1 MSKILLFTAIFFLA
15 AIELGFC
22 GSKVCYQCDEK
33 HPSSKWKFWGE
44 KITKCSNVPFEKYAT
59 KTSKALGAAVLTCY
73 TKFDQAGNVI
83 KRSAY
88 GLGEAYDKNYKC
100 RDRYHICCRTPL
112 CNEHIQAPCPP
123 APSPTPRKEVKACYK
138 CKGAE
143 ACRPDK
149 LSGTELRTS
158 GIFGAKNLYC
168 YTHFDPKTGVAIER
182 GAFGF
187 GEAFDK
193 SVKCDAKHYICC
205 YDNMCNTHTAGLCPR
220 KYNDHA

>member
-1 MSKILLFTAIFFLA
+1 
-15 AIELGFC
+15 
-22 GSKVCYQCDEK
+22 
-33 HPSSKWKFWGE
+33 
-44 KITKCSNVPFEKYAT
+44 
-59 KTSKALGAAVLTCY
+59 
-73 TKFDQAGNVI
+73 
-83 KRSAY
+83 
-88 GLGEAYDKNYKC
+88 
-100 RDRYHICCRTPL
+100 
-112 CNEHIQAPCPP
+112 
-123 APSPTPRKEVKACYK
+123 SPTPRKEVKACYK

-158 GIFGAKNLYC
+158 SIFGANNLYC